1 MPNEIV
7 LHIFDHARLAHDAD
21 AAPYRLADS
30 DPVHSRRRINP
41 VVAVSHVCRAWR
53 ALALDNPAL
62 WASLHLDGEMDGARA
77 QDKARFWAER
87 AAAKPRDSLVAE
99 STGTAQPHQDAR
111 SAKPEPSGITSL
123 FVTRAQD
130 FSPITPDNFLCL
142 FESLDLV
149 ELVRLRHANISWMGR
164 GYVPEPSAH
173 RLFQAFFTFLRS
185 SADTLTSLTFFTP
198 SHLRVNFSL
207 QHFGETFTALEELEI
222 RANQDIQDMARADRG
237 VWRIPPPP
245 ASLLSIPP
253 DFLPPPTVET
263 GLKVLTQLRRLV
275 LIGPEWRA
283 LRGGL
288 LSHARV
294 LDPLHVP
301 ALEYADLGRTTPN
314 VNLGL
319 LAHSSG
325 TLSHLRVRN
334 WWIPPAFP
342 LPDILGSLPNLA
354 TLSLLASG
362 GLATRIL
369 DELVRLDA
377 ATPIRFPHLV
387 TLAVQ
392 GARLTQAHLA
402 LFGSDHAPRLATL
415 DLSDTKAVAS
425 AEGAASL
432 ELPRCDA
439 LRTLKVA
446 RSEVWSTARSI
457 VDELERGKVPALTQL
472 YVSGS
477 GKEGPVSGAD
487 DDDGWNDSRRNL
499 LGKRGIKLDETD
511 GTVE

>member
-1 MPNEIV
+1 MAATATTPAGPPDCPFARVPNEIV

-53 ALALDNPAL
+53 ALASENSAL

-77 QDKARFWAER
+77 QDKAR
-87 AAAKPRDSLVAE
+87 
-99 STGTAQPHQDAR
+99 
-111 SAKPEPSGITSL
+111 
-123 FVTRAQD
+123 
-130 FSPITPDNFLCL
+130 
-142 FESLDLV
+142 
-149 ELVRLRHANISWMGR
+149 
-164 GYVPEPSAH
+164 
-173 RLFQAFFTFLRS
+173 
-185 SADTLTSLTFFTP
+185 
-198 SHLRVNFSL
+198 L

-222 RANQDIQDMARADRG
+222 RANQYIQDMARADRG
-237 VWRIPPPP
+237 IWRIPPPP

-263 GLKVLTQLRRLV
+263 GSK
-275 LIGPEWRA
+275 GF
-283 LRGGL
+283 
-288 LSHARV
+288 SHARV
-294 LDPLHVP
+294 LDPSHMP

-342 LPDILGSLPNLA
+342 LPDILGSLPILA

-362 GLATRIL
+362 ALATRIL

-377 ATPIRFPHLV
+377 ATPIRFPYLV
-387 TLAVQ
+387 TLAME

-402 LFGSDHAPRLATL
+402 LFGSDRAARLATL
-415 DLSDTKAVAS
+415 DLSDTKAVAA

-432 ELPRCDA
+432 ELPRFDA
-439 LRTLKVA
+439 LTTLKVA

-457 VDELERGKVPALTQL
+457 VDELGRGKMPALTQL

-477 GKEGPVSGAD
+477 GEDEPVSGAE
-487 DDDGWNDSRRNL
+487 DDGWNVNRRRL
-499 LGKRGIKLDETD
+499 LGERGIELHVKD
-511 GTVE
+511 GGIV